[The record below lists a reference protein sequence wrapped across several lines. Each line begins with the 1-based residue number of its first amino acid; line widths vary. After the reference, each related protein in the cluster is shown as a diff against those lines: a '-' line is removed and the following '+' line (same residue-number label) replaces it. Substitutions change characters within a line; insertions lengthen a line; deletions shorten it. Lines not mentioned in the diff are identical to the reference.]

1 MTAEMTPLEIRLE
14 ASAAGIKNESDIARA
29 ILGVIEDEETKPAD
43 GISVALLKEAL
54 DAALAFAGES
64 PERVANLAASRR
76 SAFLAET
83 RGNRKRGRGVR
94 LKILIPIA
102 AALAILSSFAVVS
115 IATGRSIADMTNYLW
130 QTIVPGERIDGGDV
144 VIEKAVGA
152 RGYDEFSGLLSAEGI
167 EDVKIP
173 VGVEIADPLVVE
185 YGEYREITASLTA
198 NGASAELEIDA
209 PSPYEIAVPTR
220 RISGFDVLV
229 SSYDGVWQGEW
240 IADGNWY
247 MVKTDSENALHAF
260 IAAFAE

>member
-94 LKILIPIA
+94 L
-102 AALAILSSFAVVS
+102 ALAILSSFAVVS